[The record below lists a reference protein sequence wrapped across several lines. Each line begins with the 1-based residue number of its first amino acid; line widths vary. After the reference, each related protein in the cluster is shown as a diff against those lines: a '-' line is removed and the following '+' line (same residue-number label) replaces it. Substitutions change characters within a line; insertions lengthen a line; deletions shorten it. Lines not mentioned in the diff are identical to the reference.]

1 MTRFPARFAGPE
13 NWRYQSISSAK
24 AQTFAFGRVHIWDR
38 GQHVERQVV
47 SRLRR
52 ELEFQNAIGSSVC
65 EGTEI
70 VSIAV
75 GQKQHGSRSRSRR
88 PGRGESRRH
97 WNALGAVAWMA
108 RLFCWNIKRG
118 QKRLDVVSG
127 ELLEALWGSDLDQ
140 GDVGEDLDT
149 ILPCLSKGSLA
160 GTQSNVDVPDRPHR
174 NCRPLSASPLVESVR
189 MWSSQNL
196 LSPPGRRH

>member
-1 MTRFPARFAGPE
+1 MTRFPGEIYGPGE
-13 NWRYQSISSAK
+13 LAIPVDLVCE
-24 AQTFAFGRVHIWDR
+24 AQTFALGRVHIWDR

-127 ELLEALWGSDLDQ
+127 ELLEALWG
-140 GDVGEDLDT
+140 GV
-149 ILPCLSKGSLA
+149 I
-160 GTQSNVDVPDRPHR
+160 
-174 NCRPLSASPLVESVR
+174 
-189 MWSSQNL
+189 
-196 LSPPGRRH
+196 